1 MEGDPV
7 SVIRRLMDATNRHDL
22 DALVDC
28 VAENYRSEQPVHPA
42 RGFTGRE
49 QVRKNW
55 SAILSDI
62 PDFRQEWVQHAVA
75 GNSVWVE
82 IHGHGT
88 NAQDQ
93 SPVDLAGVAIFTVEN
108 DRIVSARIYT
118 ESVEAAGGDIDS
130 MIRDVY
136 RAGGKES

>member
-1 MEGDPV
+1 MPNDPV
-7 SVIRRLMDATNRHDL
+7 SVARRLVDATNRHDL
-22 DALVDC
+22 DALVGC
-28 VAENYRSEQPVHPA
+28 VAENYQSEQPAHPA
-42 RGFTGRE
+42 RAFTGRE

-55 SAILSDI
+55 SEIFSDI
-62 PDFRQEWVQHAVA
+62 PDFRQEWLQHAVA

-82 IHGHGT
+82 VRGHGT

-108 DRIVSARIYT
+108 DRIVSARICV
-118 ESVEAAGGDIDS
+118 EPVEAEGGDIGT

>member
-1 MEGDPV
+1 MPSDPV
-7 SVIRRLMDATNRHDL
+7 SVARRLVDATNRHDL
-22 DALVDC
+22 DALVGC
-28 VAENYRSEQPVHPA
+28 VAENYQSEQPAHPA
-42 RGFTGRE
+42 RAFTGKE

-55 SAILSDI
+55 SEIFSDI
-62 PDFRQEWVQHAVA
+62 PDFRQEWLQHAVA

-82 IHGHGT
+82 VRGHGT

-108 DRIVSARIYT
+108 DRIVSARICV
-118 ESVEAAGGDIDS
+118 EPVEAEGGDIGT